1 MQFPSDLILP
11 IRAAEIYGCTR
22 GNINHLM
29 KTGKLEI
36 YRFHGARFVKQSE
49 VIEVAKKM
57 LPRGKKRG
65 KTVKKD

>member
-29 KTGKLEI
+29 KTGKLAV
-36 YRFHGARFVKQSE
+36 YRFHGVRFVKQSE
-49 VIEVAKKM
+49 VIEVRNKM
-57 LPRGKKRG
+57 IPRGKKRG
-65 KTVKKD
+65 KIAKKD